1 MGKEKLIQALNSI
14 EIPKIPDDTQ
24 FWLIRTQGGVFYNE
38 YIANGFV
45 ALGWNLIDRASKI
58 DDSEKLKELRATIV
72 ELYNEKRPG
81 SAINKCE
88 RFIKEVQEGDIVMIP
103 NSGSTEFSI
112 CRVGE
117 YYEVPD
123 YSPEF
128 EIAEIKKVDNGK
140 NSVKCPYK
148 KRRKISLL
156 LKISAKRLG
165 LKLTNAASNYH
176 GISCFNTYAE
186 DILNC
191 VYNCYEYKGDINYT
205 INIAKQCDI
214 SARDFSTLLDCISGL
229 FCEIVT
235 DEQSVSISVN
245 LNSPGRL
252 RVKLKSACRFLKKR
266 VAPFLL
272 AYIIIF
278 GGSGFGFE
286 FDGIVND
293 VIDAI
298 KKGKTISTDIQL
310 AEAQLQGM
318 QIDNYQKYIDLIKAC
333 NDADIDL
340 DVVIKQMENANELWS
355 LLQLENNLVFAVDNT
370 KNSKE
375 IVQEESVPIPE
386 VPVEPDSSIDTGE
399 AGK

>member
-1 MGKEKLIQALNSI
+1 MGAEKLIQALNTI
-14 EIPKIPDDTQ
+14 EIPKIPDNTQ

-38 YIANGFV
+38 YIADGFV
-45 ALGWNLIDRASKI
+45 ALGWNIIDRTSEI
-58 DDSEKLKELRATIV
+58 DDSEKLKEFRATIE

-88 RFIKEVQEGDIVMIP
+88 RFINEVQEGDIVMIP
-103 NSGSTEFSI
+103 NSGSSEFSI

-128 EIAEIKKVDNGK
+128 EIAEIKKVGNGE
-140 NSVKCPYK
+140 NGVKCPYK

-156 LKISAKRLG
+156 LKISAKRMG

-176 GISCFNTYAE
+176 GISCFNAYAE

-191 VYNCYEYKGDINYT
+191 VYNCYEYKGDINFT

-214 SARDFSTLLDCISGL
+214 TARDFSALLNCISVL

-235 DEQSVSISVN
+235 DEKSVSIRVN

-252 RVKLKSACRFLKKR
+252 CVKLKSAFRFVKKL
-266 VAPFLL
+266 VGPFLL
-272 AYIIIF
+272 AYVLIF

-298 KKGKTISTDIQL
+298 KKGKTISNDIQL
-310 AEAQLQGM
+310 AEAQLQGK
-318 QIDNYQKYIDLIKAC
+318 QIENYQKYIDLIKAC

-340 DVVIKQMENANELWS
+340 DAVIKQMEKANELWP
-355 LLQLENNLVFAVDNT
+355 LLKLENNLVFAIDNT
-370 KNSKE
+370 KNSKM
-375 IVQEESVPIPE
+375 IVQEESVIIPE
-386 VPVEPDSSIDTGE
+386 VHIEPDSSINTEE
-399 AGK
+399 AKN